1 MPDAVL
7 EIMVNKGMFEYFR
20 IITALPRKRKRWRY
34 NTGYLFVQR
43 GIITV
48 HRNTH
53 GLNKDRKNRNSE
65 SNKSEKKLI
74 YI

>member
-7 EIMVNKGMFEYFR
+7 EIMVNKGMFECFR
-20 IITALPRKRKRWRY
+20 TITALPRKRKRWRY

-48 HRNTH
+48 RRNTY
-53 GLNKDRKNRNSE
+53 GRTRDRKNRNSE
-65 SNKSEKKLI
+65 SNKSGKK
-74 YI
+74 